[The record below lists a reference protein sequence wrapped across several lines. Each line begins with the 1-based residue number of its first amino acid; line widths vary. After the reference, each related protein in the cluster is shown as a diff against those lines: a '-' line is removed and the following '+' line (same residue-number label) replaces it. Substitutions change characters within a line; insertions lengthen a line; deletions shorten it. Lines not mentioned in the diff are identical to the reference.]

1 MRRQKVMTRIKT
13 LIVDDEPLAR
23 KGLAVRLKEFEQL
36 EVVDLC
42 PTGEKAIQACNEN
55 DIDLLFL
62 DIQMPGMNGFEVAKT
77 LSEKPG
83 PMPAVV
89 FVTAFDQ
96 YAVQAFEIHALDY
109 ILKPVDDNRLE
120 QAVDKVQSYLKTQQD
135 NAHKKKLASFVAGI
149 TGNNCEEILK
159 KLATGDALEDKKYPE
174 SLAVKEQGEIIRV
187 TTSSIQW
194 VDAAGDYMCLHC
206 NDGKTHILRKTM
218 KELEQELDPA
228 LFVRVHRS
236 AIVNTKQISKLVT
249 QTSGEYLLVLDNGQ
263 ELKVSR
269 SYRDKVKAALA
280 S

>member
-1 MRRQKVMTRIKT
+1 MSKIKAI
-13 LIVDDEPLAR
+13 IVDDEALAR
-23 KGLAVRLKEFEQL
+23 KGLAVRLKGFEEIDVLALCSDGQ
-36 EVVDLC
+36 EAIDYCKQNDVDLV
-42 PTGEKAIQACNEN
+42 
-55 DIDLLFL
+55 FL
-62 DIQMPGMNGFEVAKT
+62 DIQMPGLNGFEVARYLT
-77 LSEKPG
+77 ESVKPL
-83 PMPAVV
+83 PAIV

-96 YAVQAFEIHALDY
+96 YAVKAFEIHALDY
-109 ILKPVDDNRLE
+109 ILKPVDDNRLK
-120 QAVDKVQSYLKTQQD
+120 QAVEKVQTYLKTQQD

-159 KLATGDALEDKKYPE
+159 KLATGDSIVDKKFPE
-174 SLAVKEQGEIIRV
+174 SLAVKEHGEIIRV
-187 TTSSIQW
+187 SVASIQW

-206 NDGKTHILRKTM
+206 SDGQTHILRKTM
-218 KELEQELDPA
+218 KELEQELDPQ

-249 QTSGEYLLVLDNGQ
+249 QTSGEYLLVLQNGQ

>member
-1 MRRQKVMTRIKT
+1 MSKIKA

-23 KGLAVRLKEFEQL
+23 KGLAVRLKEFSDID
-36 EVVDLC
+36 VVELC
-42 PTGEKAIQACNEN
+42 SGGQQAIDACHDK
-55 DIDLLFL
+55 DIDLVFL
-62 DIQMPGMNGFEVAKT
+62 DIQMPGMNGFEVARA
-77 LSEKPG
+77 LSESVKPL
-83 PMPAVV
+83 PAIV

-109 ILKPVDDNRLE
+109 ILKPVDDNRLK
-120 QAVDKVQSYLKTQQD
+120 QAVEKVQSYLKTQQD

-159 KLATGDALEDKKYPE
+159 KLATGDALVDKKYPE

-187 TTSSIQW
+187 STASIQW

-206 NDGKTHILRKTM
+206 SDGQTHILRKTM

-249 QTSGEYLLVLDNGQ
+249 QSSGEYLLVLDNGQ

>member
-1 MRRQKVMTRIKT
+1 MNKIKT

-23 KGLAVRLKEFEQL
+23 KGLAVRLAEYDEI
-36 EVVDLC
+36 EVVSLC
-42 PTGEKAIQACNEN
+42 SSGQEAINVCQTQT
-55 DIDLLFL
+55 IDLVFL
-62 DIQMPGMNGFEVAKT
+62 DIQMPVMNGFEVARN
-77 LSEKPG
+77 LSQSIKAL
-83 PMPAVV
+83 PAIV

-96 YAVQAFEIHALDY
+96 FAVKAFEIHALDY
-109 ILKPVDDNRLE
+109 ILKPVDDNRLK
-120 QAVDKVQSYLKTQQD
+120 QAVEKVHSYLKTQQD

-159 KLATGDALEDKKYPE
+159 KLATGDTLNDRRYPE

-187 TTSSIQW
+187 PIVTIQW
-194 VDAAGDYMCLHC
+194 IDAAGDYMCLHC
-206 NDGKTHILRKTM
+206 QDGQTHILRKTM
-218 KELEQELDPA
+218 KELEQELDPQ

-249 QTSGEYLLVLDNGQ
+249 QVSGEYLLVLDNGQ

>member
-1 MRRQKVMTRIKT
+1 MSKIRAI
-13 LIVDDEPLAR
+13 IVDDEALAR
-23 KGLAVRLKEFEQL
+23 KGLAVRLREFEQIEVL
-36 EVVDLC
+36 ELCCDGQQAIDFCQKADVDLV
-42 PTGEKAIQACNEN
+42 
-55 DIDLLFL
+55 FL
-62 DIQMPGMNGFEVAKT
+62 DIQMPGLNGFEVARFLT
-77 LSEKPG
+77 ESVKPL
-83 PMPAVV
+83 PAIV

-96 YAVQAFEIHALDY
+96 YAVKAFEIHALDY
-109 ILKPVDDNRLE
+109 ILKPVDDNRLK
-120 QAVDKVQSYLKTQQD
+120 QAVEKVQTYIKTQQD

-159 KLATGDALEDKKYPE
+159 KLATGDTLVDKKFPE
-174 SLAVKEQGEIIRV
+174 SLAVKEHGEIIRV
-187 TTSSIQW
+187 SVASVQW

-206 NDGKTHILRKTM
+206 SDGQTHILRKTM
-218 KELEQELDPA
+218 KELEQELDPN

-249 QTSGEYLLVLDNGQ
+249 QTSGEYLLVLQNGQ

>member
-1 MRRQKVMTRIKT
+1 MSKIRT

-23 KGLAVRLKEFEQL
+23 KGLAVRLSEFEDI
-36 EVVDLC
+36 EVIRLC
-42 PTGEKAIQACNEN
+42 SNGQEAIDECLSGNIE
-55 DIDLLFL
+55 LVFL
-62 DIQMPGMNGFEVAKT
+62 DIQMPNMNGFEVARA
-77 LSEKPG
+77 LSESVNPL
-83 PMPAVV
+83 PAIV

-96 YAVQAFEIHALDY
+96 FAVKAFEIHALDY
-109 ILKPVDDNRLE
+109 ILKPVDDNRLK
-120 QAVDKVQSYLKTQQD
+120 QAVEKVHTYLKTQQD

-159 KLATGDALEDKKYPE
+159 KLATGDSLADRRYPE
-174 SLAVKEQGEIIRV
+174 SLAVKEQGEIVRV
-187 TTSSIQW
+187 PVITIQW

-206 NDGKTHILRKTM
+206 QDGQTHILRKTM
-218 KELEQELDPA
+218 KELEQELDPQ

-249 QTSGEYLLVLDNGQ
+249 QVSGEYLLVLDNGQ

-280 S
+280 N

>member
-1 MRRQKVMTRIKT
+1 MSKIRT

-23 KGLAVRLKEFEQL
+23 KGLAVRLSEFDDL
-36 EVVDLC
+36 EVIRLC
-42 PTGEKAIQACNEN
+42 SNGKEAIDECLSGNIQ
-55 DIDLLFL
+55 LVFL
-62 DIQMPGMNGFEVAKT
+62 DIQMPNMNGFEVARA
-77 LSEKPG
+77 LSESVNPL
-83 PMPAVV
+83 PAIV

-96 YAVQAFEIHALDY
+96 FAVKAFEIHALDY
-109 ILKPVDDNRLE
+109 ILKPVDDNRLK
-120 QAVDKVQSYLKTQQD
+120 QAVEKVHTYLKTQQD

-159 KLATGDALEDKKYPE
+159 KLATGDSLADRRYPE
-174 SLAVKEQGEIIRV
+174 SLAVKEQGEIVRV
-187 TTSSIQW
+187 PVITIQW

-206 NDGKTHILRKTM
+206 QDGQTHILRKTM
-218 KELEQELDPA
+218 KELEQELDPQ

-249 QTSGEYLLVLDNGQ
+249 QVSGEYLLVLDNGQ

>member
-1 MRRQKVMTRIKT
+1 MSKIRT

-23 KGLAVRLKEFEQL
+23 KGLAVRLSEFDDL
-36 EVVDLC
+36 EVIRLC
-42 PTGEKAIQACNEN
+42 SNGQEAIDECLSGNIQ
-55 DIDLLFL
+55 LVFL
-62 DIQMPGMNGFEVAKT
+62 DIQMPNMNGFEVARA
-77 LSEKPG
+77 LSESVNPL
-83 PMPAVV
+83 PAIV

-96 YAVQAFEIHALDY
+96 FAVKAFEIHALDY
-109 ILKPVDDNRLE
+109 ILKPVDDNRLK
-120 QAVDKVQSYLKTQQD
+120 QAVEKVHTYLKTQQD

-159 KLATGDALEDKKYPE
+159 KLATGDSLADRRYPE
-174 SLAVKEQGEIIRV
+174 SLAVKEQGEIVRV
-187 TTSSIQW
+187 PVITIQW

-206 NDGKTHILRKTM
+206 QDGQTHILRKTM
-218 KELEQELDPA
+218 KELEQELDPQ

-249 QTSGEYLLVLDNGQ
+249 KVSGEYLLVLDNGQ

>member
-1 MRRQKVMTRIKT
+1 MQKIKT

-23 KGLAVRLKEFEQL
+23 KGLAVRLSQYPEI
-36 EVVDLC
+36 EVVGLC
-42 PTGEKAIQACNEN
+42 KNGAEALDMCKSQV
-55 DIDLLFL
+55 IDLLFL
-62 DIQMPGMNGFEVAKT
+62 DIQMPGVSGLEVVKQ
-77 LSEKPG
+77 LSELPLD
-83 PMPAVV
+83 MPAVI

-96 YAVQAFEIHALDY
+96 YAVKAFEIHALDY
-109 ILKPVDDNRLE
+109 LLKPVDDSRLE
-120 QAVDKVQSYLKTQQD
+120 KAVEKVQTFVKSQQD
-135 NAHKKKLASFVAGI
+135 TSHKKKLASFVAGI

-159 KLATGDALEDKKYPE
+159 KLASGEKLDDTRYPD

-187 TTSSIQW
+187 QINTIQW

-206 NDGKTHILRKTM
+206 SDGKTHILRKTM
-218 KELEQELDPA
+218 KELESELDPK

-249 QTSGEYLLVLDNGQ
+249 QVSGEYVLVLDNGQ

-269 SYRDKVKAALA
+269 SYRDKVKSALA

>member
-1 MRRQKVMTRIKT
+1 MSKIRT

-23 KGLAVRLKEFEQL
+23 KGLAVRLSEFDDL
-36 EVVDLC
+36 EVIRLC
-42 PTGEKAIQACNEN
+42 SNGQEAIDECLSGNIQ
-55 DIDLLFL
+55 LVFL
-62 DIQMPGMNGFEVAKT
+62 DIQMPNMNGFEVARA
-77 LSEKPG
+77 LSESVNPL
-83 PMPAVV
+83 PAIV

-96 YAVQAFEIHALDY
+96 FAVKAFEIHALDY
-109 ILKPVDDNRLE
+109 ILKPVDDNRLK
-120 QAVDKVQSYLKTQQD
+120 QAVEKVHTYLKTQQD

-159 KLATGDALEDKKYPE
+159 KLASGDSLADRRYPE
-174 SLAVKEQGEIIRV
+174 SLAVKEQGEIVRV
-187 TTSSIQW
+187 PVITIQW

-206 NDGKTHILRKTM
+206 QDGQTHILRKTM
-218 KELEQELDPA
+218 KELEQELDPQ

-249 QTSGEYLLVLDNGQ
+249 QVSGEYLLVLDNGQ

>member
-1 MRRQKVMTRIKT
+1 MSKIRT

-23 KGLAVRLKEFEQL
+23 KGLAVRLSEFDDIEVIRLCSNGQEAIDECLSGNIQL
-36 EVVDLC
+36 V
-42 PTGEKAIQACNEN
+42 
-55 DIDLLFL
+55 FL
-62 DIQMPGMNGFEVAKT
+62 DIQMPNMNGFEVARA
-77 LSEKPG
+77 LSESVNPL
-83 PMPAVV
+83 PAIV

-96 YAVQAFEIHALDY
+96 FAVKAFEIHALDY
-109 ILKPVDDNRLE
+109 ILKPVDDNRLK
-120 QAVDKVQSYLKTQQD
+120 QAVEKVHTYLKTQQD

-159 KLATGDALEDKKYPE
+159 KLATGDSLADRRYPE
-174 SLAVKEQGEIIRV
+174 SLAVKEQGEIVRV
-187 TTSSIQW
+187 PVITIQW

-206 NDGKTHILRKTM
+206 QDGQTHILRKTM
-218 KELEQELDPA
+218 KELEQELDPQ

-249 QTSGEYLLVLDNGQ
+249 QVSGEYLLVLDNGQ

-280 S
+280 N

>member
-1 MRRQKVMTRIKT
+1 MSKIRT

-23 KGLAVRLKEFEQL
+23 KGLAVRLSEFDDIEVMRLCSNGQEAIDECLTGNIQL
-36 EVVDLC
+36 V
-42 PTGEKAIQACNEN
+42 
-55 DIDLLFL
+55 FL
-62 DIQMPGMNGFEVAKT
+62 DIQMPNMNGFEVARA
-77 LSEKPG
+77 LSESVKPL
-83 PMPAVV
+83 PAIV

-96 YAVQAFEIHALDY
+96 FAVKAFEIHALDY
-109 ILKPVDDNRLE
+109 ILKPVDDNRLK
-120 QAVDKVQSYLKTQQD
+120 QAVEKVHTYLKTQQD

-159 KLATGDALEDKKYPE
+159 KLATGDSLADRRYPE
-174 SLAVKEQGEIIRV
+174 SLAVKEQGEIVRV
-187 TTSSIQW
+187 PVVTIQW

-206 NDGKTHILRKTM
+206 QDGQTHILRKTM
-218 KELEQELDPA
+218 KELEQELDPQ

-249 QTSGEYLLVLDNGQ
+249 QVSGEYLLVLDNGQ

>member
-1 MRRQKVMTRIKT
+1 MSKIRT

-23 KGLAVRLKEFEQL
+23 KGLAVRLSEFNDL
-36 EVVDLC
+36 EVIRLC
-42 PTGEKAIQACNEN
+42 SNGQEAIDECLSGNIQ
-55 DIDLLFL
+55 LVFL
-62 DIQMPGMNGFEVAKT
+62 DIQMPNMNGFEVARA
-77 LSEKPG
+77 LSESVNPL
-83 PMPAVV
+83 PAIV

-96 YAVQAFEIHALDY
+96 FAVKAFEIHALDY
-109 ILKPVDDNRLE
+109 ILKPVDDNRLK
-120 QAVDKVQSYLKTQQD
+120 QAVEKVHTYLKTQQD

-159 KLATGDALEDKKYPE
+159 KLATGDSLADRRYPE
-174 SLAVKEQGEIIRV
+174 SLAVKEQGEIVRV
-187 TTSSIQW
+187 PVITIQW

-206 NDGKTHILRKTM
+206 QDGQTHILRKTM
-218 KELEQELDPA
+218 KELEQELDPQ

-249 QTSGEYLLVLDNGQ
+249 QVSGEYLLVLDNGQ

>member
-1 MRRQKVMTRIKT
+1 MSKIRT

-23 KGLAVRLKEFEQL
+23 KGLAVRLQSFSEL
-36 EVVDLC
+36 EVVELC
-42 PTGEKAIQACNEN
+42 NGGEQAIAQCHSN
-55 DIDLLFL
+55 DIDLVFL
-62 DIQMPGMNGFEVAKT
+62 DIQMPGMNGFEVARA
-77 LSEKPG
+77 LSESVKPL
-83 PMPAVV
+83 PAIV

-109 ILKPVDDNRLE
+109 ILKPVDDNRLK
-120 QAVDKVQSYLKTQQD
+120 QAVEKVQSYLKTQQD
-135 NAHKKKLASFVAGI
+135 NVHKKKLASFVAGI

-159 KLATGDALEDKKYPE
+159 KLATGDTLVDKKYPE
-174 SLAVKEQGEIIRV
+174 SIAVKEQGEIVRV
-187 TTSSIQW
+187 ATASIQW

-206 NDGKTHILRKTM
+206 SDGQTHILRKTM
-218 KELEQELDPA
+218 KELEQELDPV

-249 QTSGEYLLVLDNGQ
+249 QSSGEYLLVLDNGQ

>member
-1 MRRQKVMTRIKT
+1 MNKIRT
-13 LIVDDEPLAR
+13 LIVDDESLAR
-23 KGLAVRLKEFEQL
+23 KGLAVRLKDFNDIEVLGLCSDGQEAIEFCKQND
-36 EVVDLC
+36 VDLV
-42 PTGEKAIQACNEN
+42 
-55 DIDLLFL
+55 FL
-62 DIQMPGMNGFEVAKT
+62 DIQMPGLNGFEVARFLT
-77 LSEKPG
+77 ESIKPL
-83 PMPAVV
+83 PAIV

-96 YAVQAFEIHALDY
+96 YAVKAFEIHALDY
-109 ILKPVDDNRLE
+109 ILKPVDDNRLK
-120 QAVDKVQSYLKTQQD
+120 QAVEKVHTYIKTQQD

-159 KLATGDALEDKKYPE
+159 KLASGDSIVDKKFPE
-174 SLAVKEQGEIIRV
+174 SLAVKEHGEIIRV
-187 TTSSIQW
+187 NVASVQW

-206 NDGKTHILRKTM
+206 SDGQTHILRKTM
-218 KELEQELDPA
+218 KELEQELDPQ

-249 QTSGEYLLVLDNGQ
+249 QTSGEYLLVLQNGQ

>member
-1 MRRQKVMTRIKT
+1 MSKIRT

-23 KGLAVRLKEFEQL
+23 KGLAVRLSEFDDL
-36 EVVDLC
+36 EVIRLC
-42 PTGEKAIQACNEN
+42 SNGQEAIDECLSGNIQ
-55 DIDLLFL
+55 LVFL
-62 DIQMPGMNGFEVAKT
+62 DIQMPNMNGFEVARA
-77 LSEKPG
+77 LSESVNPL
-83 PMPAVV
+83 PAIV

-96 YAVQAFEIHALDY
+96 FAVKAFEIHALDY
-109 ILKPVDDNRLE
+109 ILKPVDDNRLK
-120 QAVDKVQSYLKTQQD
+120 QAVEKVHTYLKTQQD

-159 KLATGDALEDKKYPE
+159 KLATGDSLADRRYPE
-174 SLAVKEQGEIIRV
+174 SLAVKEQGEIVRLPVI
-187 TTSSIQW
+187 TIQW

-206 NDGKTHILRKTM
+206 QDGQTHILRKTM
-218 KELEQELDPA
+218 KELEQELDPQ

-249 QTSGEYLLVLDNGQ
+249 QVSGEYLLVLDNGQ

>member
-1 MRRQKVMTRIKT
+1 MSRIKT

-62 DIQMPGMNGFEVAKT
+62 DIQMPGMNGFEVAKA
-77 LSEKPG
+77 LSDKPG

-159 KLATGDALEDKKYPE
+159 KLATGDALEDKKFPE

-269 SYRDKVKAALA
+269 SYRDKVKAAFA
-280 S
+280 R

>member
-1 MRRQKVMTRIKT
+1 MSKIRA

-23 KGLAVRLKEFEQL
+23 KGLAVRLKSFSQI
-36 EVVDLC
+36 EVVELC
-42 PTGEKAIQACNEN
+42 AGGQQAIDVCQTQ
-55 DIDLLFL
+55 DIDLVFL
-62 DIQMPGMNGFEVAKT
+62 DIQMPGMNGFEVARS
-77 LSEKPG
+77 LSKSVKPL
-83 PMPAVV
+83 PAIV

-120 QAVDKVQSYLKTQQD
+120 KAVEKVQSYLKTQQD
-135 NAHKKKLASFVAGI
+135 NIHKKKLASFVAGI

-159 KLATGDALEDKKYPE
+159 KLATGDTLVNKKYPE

-187 TTSSIQW
+187 AAASIQW

-206 NDGKTHILRKTM
+206 SDGQTHILRKTM

-249 QTSGEYLLVLDNGQ
+249 QSSGEYLLVLENGQ

>member
-1 MRRQKVMTRIKT
+1 MSKIRT

-23 KGLAVRLKEFEQL
+23 KGLAVRLRDFSEI
-36 EVVDLC
+36 EVVELCGSGQQAIDLC
-42 PTGEKAIQACNEN
+42 KSK
-55 DIDLLFL
+55 DIDLVFL
-62 DIQMPGMNGFEVAKT
+62 DIQMPNMNGFEVARA
-77 LSEKPG
+77 LSESVKPL
-83 PMPAVV
+83 PAIV

-96 YAVQAFEIHALDY
+96 YAVKAFEIHALDY
-109 ILKPVDDNRLE
+109 ILKPVDDNRLK
-120 QAVDKVQSYLKTQQD
+120 QAVEKVQSYLKTQQD

-159 KLATGDALEDKKYPE
+159 KLATGDTIEDKKFPE

-187 TTSSIQW
+187 STSSIQW
-194 VDAAGDYMCLHC
+194 IDAAGDYMCLHC
-206 NDGKTHILRKTM
+206 SDGQTHILRKTM
-218 KELEQELDPA
+218 KDLEQELDPT

-249 QTSGEYLLVLDNGQ
+249 QSSGEYLLVLENGQ